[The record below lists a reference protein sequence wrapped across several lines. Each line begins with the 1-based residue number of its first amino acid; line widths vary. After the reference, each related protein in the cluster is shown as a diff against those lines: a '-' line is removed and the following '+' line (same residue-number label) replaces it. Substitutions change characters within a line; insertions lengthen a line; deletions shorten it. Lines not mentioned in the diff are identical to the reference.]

1 MYQFHYISNGS
12 GNNFSLAYDNIY
24 VSTLLTRH
32 DNKMEILQ
40 SNFDVINYVRY
51 NYFLTKNGSPE
62 FIPRLLVEFVLPD
75 L

>member
-40 SNFDVINYVRY
+40 SNFDVIN
-51 NYFLTKNGSPE
+51 
-62 FIPRLLVEFVLPD
+62 
-75 L
+75 